1 MNDLV
6 TLKKIEQSKL
16 AIKEVKT
23 LDEIKKVVN
32 QSEALK
38 AYAKSAQMSAEIQ
51 ADIAELN
58 IRAMRRLGEI
68 SAALEKSKGGQ
79 PHQKK
84 STLPNSGRVET
95 KTATLANA
103 GIDIR
108 RANEAEK
115 LAAIPEKVFET
126 KIAEA
131 KEASETITKS
141 LFEEFQRKQQ
151 TSDSLK
157 ISQRIAKYRKTGIKS
172 EGWRDGIDDEL
183 AREADERD
191 ERLDERF
198 KKVEEKRR
206 QEEKYQNDPFP
217 AQFKKYLDN
226 LDCDAHRIAVCH
238 SVMRIC
244 RQIFATLR

>member
-23 LDEIKKVVN
+23 LDEIKKIVN

-68 SAALEKSKGGQ
+68 SASLESKKGGDRRSINVRGVDIDN
-79 PHQKK
+79 KK
-84 STLPNSGRVET
+84 TEALSKVGVSRQ
-95 KTATLANA
+95 
-103 GIDIR
+103 

-131 KEASETITKS
+131 KEASEQITKS
-141 LFEEFQRKQQ
+141 LFDGIEIKQKSVD
-151 TSDSLK
+151 TIRALE
-157 ISQRIAKYRKTGIKS
+157 RIAQYRKTGVKPKDWI
-172 EGWRDGIDDEL
+172 DGADDKL
-183 AREADERD
+183 NQEADERD
-191 ERLDERF
+191 VKIEARLKEIAE
-198 KKVEEKRR
+198 KKE
-206 QEEKYQNDPFP
+206 QEAKYQNDPFIN
-217 AQFKKYLDN
+217 QFQKYLDS
-226 LDCDAHRIAVCH
+226 LDNNAHRVAVCN
-238 SVMRIC
+238 SIMRIC
-244 RQIFATLR
+244 RQTLASLR